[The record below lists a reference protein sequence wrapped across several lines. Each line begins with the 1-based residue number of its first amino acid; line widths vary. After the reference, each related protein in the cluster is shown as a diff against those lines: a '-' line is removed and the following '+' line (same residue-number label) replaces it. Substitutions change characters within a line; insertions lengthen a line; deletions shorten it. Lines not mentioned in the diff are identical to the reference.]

1 MSIEPYILLAMSQ
14 EKIET
19 APEHYRAKASEMLK
33 LADEAH
39 TEEARASYRRLAAH
53 WGGLAN
59 MIEHPTKQ

>member
-1 MSIEPYILLAMSQ
+1 MGIEPYILWVMSQ

-19 APEHYRAKASEMLK
+19 TPEHYRAKASQMLK

-53 WGGLAN
+53 WGGLAK
-59 MIEHPTKQ
+59 MIEHPSKQ